1 MKLKYEF
8 CINQMGDEFVAV
20 PLGNSVVDFNGIL
33 KLNEVAAF
41 IVEQLNSDIEYDALV
56 ETVAKRF
63 SSEIQEAKDNVD
75 YIVSGLKDANLL
87 AE

>member
-41 IVEQLNSDIEYDALV
+41 IVEQLNSDVEYDALV

-63 SSEIQEAKDNVD
+63 DSNIQDAKENVD